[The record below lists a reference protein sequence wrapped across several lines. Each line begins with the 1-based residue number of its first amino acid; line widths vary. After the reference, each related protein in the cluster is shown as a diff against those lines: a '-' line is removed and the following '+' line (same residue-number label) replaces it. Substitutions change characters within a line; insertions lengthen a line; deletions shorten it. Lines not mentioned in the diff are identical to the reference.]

1 MPYIAAPRAAQAL
14 AWLRPSVRRA
24 QRKPPCGNVFLLIYV
39 GSVARCKTTAFAPT
53 LAPKQKS
60 TALGRKM
67 RYIYLLVIIRI
78 FNISDNV
85 ILKSVKFCFENLLK
99 SVVCGRIYT
108 IFISGGKPGKS
119 QLSTEE
125 NAQKIGRVHIEKRI
139 VSFNK

>member
-1 MPYIAAPRAAQAL
+1 
-14 AWLRPSVRRA
+14 
-24 QRKPPCGNVFLLIYV
+24 
-39 GSVARCKTTAFAPT
+39 
-53 LAPKQKS
+53 
-60 TALGRKM
+60 M

-85 ILKSVKFCFENLLK
+85 ILKSVKFCFENLLKSVVFCFENLLKSVNFRFENLLK